1 MIKDNSAQDNA
12 AQEQYVQQ
20 TNTNISKQAITFY

>member
-20 TNTNISKQAITFY
+20 TNTNISKQVITFY